1 MKNDKRRKDNL
12 CWLVEC
18 KFRKGTEWAEMDGD
32 DWGPYSGGCVSKNAA
47 VQECRFERS
56 QLRKEGRF
64 KDAKFRAT
72 GVTEEEY
79 ALLFPLANP
88 NKSESA

>member
-32 DWGPYSGGCVSKNAA
+32 DRLHTPEDALVKTLLSKNAGL
-47 VQECRFERS
+47 S
-56 QLRKEGRF
+56 
-64 KDAKFRAT
+64 D
-72 GVTEEEY
+72 
-79 ALLFPLANP
+79 P
-88 NKSESA
+88 N